1 MENRQYIST
10 DAAAA
15 RLGVKPNTLRSG
27 LCRDG
32 HYLCIRPV
40 KLPNRL
46 LVWPSDQID
55 ALLAGRVSSSEM
67 EASQ

>member
-1 MENRQYIST
+1 MENRQYLST

-15 RLGVKPNTLRSG
+15 RLSVKPNTLRAG

-32 HYLCIRPV
+32 HYLNMRPI

-46 LVWPSDQID
+46 LAWPADQIEDLLSGRWD
-55 ALLAGRVSSSEM
+55 ASKQEGK
-67 EASQ
+67 Q

>member
-1 MENRQYIST
+1 MENRQYLST

-32 HYLCIRPV
+32 HYLSIRPV

-46 LVWPSDQID
+46 LVWPADQIEG
-55 ALLAGRVSSSEM
+55 LLTGKVSNPKT